1 MKINNEVIIQKE
13 WITKGIYCIAHF
25 LKDSGSFLTLPEF
38 NNKYR
43 MNVNFLTFYGCKMSL
58 NEYIKQTNLTLTDNH
73 TEGIPAV
80 LRCLYSTTKGTR
92 IYYDVLMQDNNTPN
106 ACAKWS
112 NKLGKHVEWNKV
124 FIRIHKIQDIKLKWF
139 QIRIVHRI
147 IGTNIVLKEMG
158 ITNDVSCNFCLR
170 EKDSIDHIFWKCVYV
185 NHFWKKFEELMILRC
200 TTCLNLKL
208 GETLVLFGTDK
219 NVKTDPV
226 FDLILLLGKMYIY
239 KCKFDHNLPHIK
251 AFEKYIQARYRIEKY
266 NATIYGKILDFTIK
280 WQPYLRLILDE

>member
-1 MKINNEVIIQKE
+1 
-13 WITKGIYCIAHF
+13 
-25 LKDSGSFLTLPEF
+25 
-38 NNKYR
+38 
-43 MNVNFLTFYGCKMSL
+43 
-58 NEYIKQTNLTLTDNH
+58 
-73 TEGIPAV
+73 
-80 LRCLYSTTKGTR
+80 
-92 IYYDVLMQDNNTPN
+92 
-106 ACAKWS
+106 
-112 NKLGKHVEWNKV
+112 
-124 FIRIHKIQDIKLKWF
+124 
-139 QIRIVHRI
+139 
-147 IGTNIVLKEMG
+147 
-158 ITNDVSCNFCLR
+158 
-170 EKDSIDHIFWKCVYV
+170 
-185 NHFWKKFEELMILRC
+185 MILRC